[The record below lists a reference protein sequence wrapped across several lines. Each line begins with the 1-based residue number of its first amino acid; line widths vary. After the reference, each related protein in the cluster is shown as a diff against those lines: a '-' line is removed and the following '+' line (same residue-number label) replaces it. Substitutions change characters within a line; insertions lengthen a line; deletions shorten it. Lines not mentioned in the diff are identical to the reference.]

1 MRLRVRDIGC
11 GMSEATRLRVFEP
24 FFTTK
29 EVGKGTGL
37 GLAIVYGVVTQNG
50 GTIAVD
56 SAPGRGTTFDIF
68 LPALEAAA
76 DRSEAPAPTALQ
88 PRGSETILLVEDDE
102 DVRDFVQ
109 YVLRQ
114 AGYAVLTAANGPQ
127 AIALAK
133 SHDGNIDL
141 VLSDVIMPHM
151 NGLNLVSH
159 LQPLRP
165 RMKVLHMSGYPGDS
179 IARQGDLPAGVA
191 FLQKPFSADQ
201 LTSTVR
207 ALLDA
212 R

>member
-1 MRLRVRDIGC
+1 
-11 GMSEATRLRVFEP
+11 MSEETRLRVFEP

-29 EVGKGTGL
+29 EVGKGSGL
-37 GLAIVYGVVTQNG
+37 GLSIVYGVVTQNG
-50 GTIAVD
+50 GTIHVD

-68 LPALEAAA
+68 LPKVDAPPDVAEAAPALA
-76 DRSEAPAPTALQ
+76 DS
-88 PRGSETILLVEDDE
+88 PRGQETILLVEDDE

-114 AGYAVLTAANGPQ
+114 AGYQVITAPDGPR
-127 AIALAK
+127 AIELAK
-133 SHDGNIDL
+133 SYDGEIHL

-151 NGLNLVSH
+151 NGLHLVEQ

-165 RMKVLHMSGYPGDS
+165 HMKVLHMSGYPGDS
-179 IARQGDLPAGVA
+179 IARQGDLPDGVA
-191 FLQKPFSADQ
+191 FLQKPFSSDE

-207 ALLDA
+207 ALLDTHSDHSQS